1 MRFSKIYQ
9 KSKKLENRNFFKKRL
24 DKYPRL
30 CYNNY
35 SKRNEV
41 IKMKLE
47 KITYDKGYPYILY
60 DGWGGKVC
68 LTEEDLQDL
77 LKIIKKTLT
86 NPNDYGIIRV

>member
-1 MRFSKIYQ
+1 MFKNFIRNL
-9 KSKKLENRNFFKKRL
+9 KLGV
-24 DKYPRL
+24 DKPPPVW
-30 CYNNY
+30 YNND
-35 SKRNEV
+35 SEREV

-60 DGWGGKVC
+60 DGWGGHVC

-77 LKIIKKTLT
+77 IKMIKKTLT